1 MEGGGA
7 PKASQT
13 KSPTLEVLRE
23 MDWGLEHGP
32 WRNLVMVGEAGG
44 RRGRSELEGE
54 GLAVDN

>member
-1 MEGGGA
+1 MEGGGD

-13 KSPTLEVLRE
+13 KSPMLEVLRE

-32 WRNLVMVGEAGG
+32 WRNLVMVGGAG
-44 RRGRSELEGE
+44 GRSELEGE